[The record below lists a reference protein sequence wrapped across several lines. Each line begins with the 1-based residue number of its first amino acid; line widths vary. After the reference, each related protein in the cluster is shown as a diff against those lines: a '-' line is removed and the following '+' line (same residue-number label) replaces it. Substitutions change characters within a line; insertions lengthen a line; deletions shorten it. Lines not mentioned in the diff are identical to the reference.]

1 MKKVEKKWTRVICFL
16 LCMMLTCG
24 TFTTGAS
31 AAEIKNSQQISNLNL
46 TVGKLLSQKMFNIT
60 MGKGQAINLLNIKG
74 MTRVKISYRSSNN
87 KVVAVNSKGVIKGVN
102 SGNAVVN
109 VKVVKGGNI
118 YKIEIKV
125 KVNDNVEIEN
135 KYKEFLRQNKSK
147 YKYYTTKTVKGY
159 KYPVLLVTDHLY
171 DPYNP
176 SDPLKR
182 GKMMTD
188 ECTVF
193 VYSEN
198 KVKVVKAGKLTCRAC
213 ECLKYENNTFYSV
226 RVGYIDSY
234 VIKNGKMVNI
244 GEGPLHLYKDSSKYI
259 KFKQNNF

>member
-87 KVVAVNSKGVIKGVN
+87 KVVVVNSKGVIKGVN

-234 VIKNGKMVNI
+234 IIKNGKMVNI
-244 GEGPLHLYKDSSKYI
+244 GEGPSHLYKDSW
-259 KFKQNNF
+259 